1 MLIPLIAIG
10 VLTLALGMYLKVIT
24 RRAERDRA
32 EIERLRTDRK
42 AAADATARLNAM
54 ACRVRVYDTGSL
66 GPYPEQRPGPGV
78 LAVTRYHARR
88 LVTET
93 EEHLRAAARR
103 PGA

>member
-1 MLIPLIAIG
+1 MLTPLEIA
-10 VLTLALGMYLKVIT
+10 VLVIVTLALAALVAMEIAHERWK
-24 RRAERDRA
+24 RDRA
-32 EIERLRTDRK
+32 ELQRLRTERG
-42 AAADATARLNAM
+42 AAADAAARLEAM
-54 ACRVRVYDTGSL
+54 ARRVRVYDPGSL

-93 EEHLRAAARR
+93 EEHLRR